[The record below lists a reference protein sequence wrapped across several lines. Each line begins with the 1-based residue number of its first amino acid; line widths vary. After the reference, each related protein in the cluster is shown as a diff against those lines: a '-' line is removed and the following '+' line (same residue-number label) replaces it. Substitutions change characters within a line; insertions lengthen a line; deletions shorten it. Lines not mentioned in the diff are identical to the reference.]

1 MLSFHTI
8 TWDNKPVTGEV
19 VSLVGE
25 VVKINRSTSTT
36 TNVTGGGGSVR
47 TTGGSSGYTHPLY
60 AGLDRPKT
68 NVRIDLT

>member
-36 TNVTGGGGSVR
+36 TNVTGGGG
-47 TTGGSSGYTHPLY
+47 
-60 AGLDRPKT
+60 
-68 NVRIDLT
+68 